1 MAESS
6 SIPSAKLG
14 APPSLP
20 AKPLMTE
27 ATSTSNQDGTRK
39 EKDTD
44 TIVAVTE
51 EAMDVDDDAME
62 ESDED

>member
-1 MAESS
+1 
-6 SIPSAKLG
+6 
-14 APPSLP
+14 
-20 AKPLMTE
+20 MTE